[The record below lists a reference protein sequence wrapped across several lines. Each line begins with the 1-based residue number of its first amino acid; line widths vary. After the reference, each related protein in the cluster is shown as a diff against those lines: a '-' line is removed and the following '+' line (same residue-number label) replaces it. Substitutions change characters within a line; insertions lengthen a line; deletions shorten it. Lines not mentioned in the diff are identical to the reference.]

1 MQRLPAPIP
10 FRRPGRT
17 GAPTLRSLSL
27 AAAVLSTLALPV
39 PASAASNATVT
50 RVQNTVTYNSGPGE
64 INDVELSLTPDGEVI
79 VSDTAGLTGSPPC
92 AHPTLLSVVCGPGV
106 TQINVLLFDGRDE
119 VTQQTPVSTR
129 VQGSDG
135 NNILRLGQAPAESA
149 TLFLGGPGFD
159 EADYSRADRFVT
171 VTADGAA
178 NDGRPGDRDNI
189 AADVE
194 GIIGTGFP
202 DKLTGGAVGNSLDG
216 AFGQDVLSGLAGD
229 DRFPEG
235 TRANGADV
243 LLGGTGL
250 DTVDYSRRTGDL
262 SITLDTVANDGQAGE
277 GDLIRQVESVFTGT
291 GNDVLVGSGIADVLG
306 ASFGN
311 DELNGKGGDDRLNG
325 DGGSDVIRGGG
336 GNDVITARDTVRD
349 VVECGPGTLDR
360 ATIDPGLDEVRGC
373 EIVD

>member
-1 MQRLPAPIP
+1 MQRLPAPISL
-10 FRRPGRT
+10 RRPGRT

-27 AAAVLSTLALPV
+27 AAAVVSTLALPV

-50 RVQNTVTYNSGPGE
+50 RVQSTVTYNSGSGA
-64 INDVELSLTPDGEVI
+64 INDVELSLAPDGEVI

-92 AHPTLLSVVCGPGV
+92 VHPTLVSVACGPGV

-119 VTQQTPVSTR
+119 VTQRTPVSTR

-159 EADYSRADRFVT
+159 EVDYSRADRFVT

-194 GIIGTGFP
+194 EILGTGFP
-202 DKLTGGAVGNSLDG
+202 DKITGGAVGNTLDG
-216 AFGQDVLSGLAGD
+216 AFGPDVLSGLAGD
-229 DRFPEG
+229 DLFPEG
-235 TRANGADV
+235 TRANGADI

-250 DTVDYSRRTGDL
+250 DAVDYSRRTGDL
-262 SITLDTVANDGQAGE
+262 SITLDTLANDGQAGE
-277 GDLIRQVESVFTGT
+277 GDLVRQVESVFTGT
-291 GNDVLVGSGIADVLG
+291 GNDVVVGSGIADVLR